1 VITLHHGH
9 NMHALS
15 TCCALRDAWD
25 VTRMMCVQRPG
36 AATEKGLAFWP
47 AHIGRSAATCSIM
60 RMNALIWGRTPVVP
74 QDVI

>member
-1 VITLHHGH
+1 
-9 NMHALS
+9 
-15 TCCALRDAWD
+15 
-25 VTRMMCVQRPG
+25 MMCVQRPG